1 MEGSQPRTAT
11 TMMHF
16 SPAPSPVQERGSKAL
31 DNMGENLKEWV
42 QTDSADKDREAE
54 EKKKGYASGVV
65 EAERVADNQP
75 PLRRLPW
82 DGFEN
87 VGFRTTI
94 PIQRQ

>member
-1 MEGSQPRTAT
+1 
-11 TMMHF
+11 
-16 SPAPSPVQERGSKAL
+16 
-31 DNMGENLKEWV
+31 MGENLKEWV
-42 QTDSADKDREAE
+42 QIDSADKDREAE

-65 EAERVADNQP
+65 EAERVGDNQP

-82 DGFEN
+82 EGFEN